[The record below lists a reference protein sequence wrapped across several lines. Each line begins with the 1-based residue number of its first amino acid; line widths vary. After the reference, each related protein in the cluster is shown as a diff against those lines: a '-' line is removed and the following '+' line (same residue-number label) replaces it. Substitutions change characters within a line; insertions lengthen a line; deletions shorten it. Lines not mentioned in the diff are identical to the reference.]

1 MSGGTESGAMRA
13 EYNEIFRKA
22 REAAAR
28 GDFETARRLYA
39 ELWKSPVWRRDRDVQ
54 LHYAWSCERTGD
66 YTAALEAYRALMEH
80 ASADEVPGEEDALI
94 EESMVRL
101 REMVEDSERDGA
113 ARVVDAVR
121 DESEAVLVRDLF
133 AHGWEREFHV
143 GETICRAGDPA
154 AHMWLLVEGEV
165 DVLVP
170 GQSVSTMR
178 GSREK
183 PCLLGELGYFTG
195 MRRAA
200 TLCCA
205 TEVVVIEL
213 SYEKIE
219 ALLAQDA
226 ELRPIMEHLFRHRL
240 VLPLLSRHEIFKR
253 INDVDRRRLVV
264 LFENSTLR
272 PGQVLIEQGE
282 ETPDAWMVQSGTM
295 LLLRRE
301 DGEEVFLGSMH
312 PGDMFHLG
320 GLLRG
325 YQAPYRAVA
334 GTSVKLLRLP
344 RAAFEPFMQR
354 RPWLIKAI
362 LKHSRL
368 SLERQIMHPEARN
381 LWAANRYIELKPVGR
396 KH

>member
-1 MSGGTESGAMRA
+1 MTQD
-13 EYNEIFRKA
+13 YNEIFRRA
-22 REAAAR
+22 REAAAA
-28 GDFETARRLYA
+28 GDFETARRLYGK
-39 ELWKSPVWRRDRDVQ
+39 LWESPVWRRDREVQ
-54 LHYAWSCERTGD
+54 LRYAWSCERTGD
-66 YTAALEAYRALMEH
+66 YTAAMEAYRALMAHER
-80 ASADEVPGEEDALI
+80 AGEAADAALI

-101 REMVEDSERDGA
+101 REMMQQSERDGA

-121 DESEAVLVRDLF
+121 DEAEAMLVRELF
-133 AHGWEREFHV
+133 AHAWEREFDV
-143 GETICRAGDPA
+143 GENICRVGDPA
-154 AHMWLLVEGEV
+154 QHMWLLVAGEV

-170 GQSVSTMR
+170 GQSVSTMK

-205 TEVVVIEL
+205 TPVTVLEL

-219 ALLAQDA
+219 AVLEEDA
-226 ELRPIMEHLFRHRL
+226 SLRPVMEHLFRHRL
-240 VLPLLSRHEIFKR
+240 LLPLLSRHEIFKL
-253 INDVDRRRLVV
+253 INDVDRRRLAS
-264 LFENSTLR
+264 LFENSSLR

-282 ETPDAWMVQSGTM
+282 EAPDAWMVQAGTM

-301 DGEEVFLGSMH
+301 DGEESLLGSMH
-312 PGDMFHLG
+312 PGDLFHLG

-334 GTSVKLLRLP
+334 GTPVKLLRLP

-354 RPWLIKAI
+354 RPWLIKEI
-362 LKHSRL
+362 LRQSRL
-368 SLERQIMHPEARN
+368 SMERQIMHPEARN
-381 LWAANRYIELKPVGR
+381 LWAANRYIELKPVGG
-396 KH
+396 KG